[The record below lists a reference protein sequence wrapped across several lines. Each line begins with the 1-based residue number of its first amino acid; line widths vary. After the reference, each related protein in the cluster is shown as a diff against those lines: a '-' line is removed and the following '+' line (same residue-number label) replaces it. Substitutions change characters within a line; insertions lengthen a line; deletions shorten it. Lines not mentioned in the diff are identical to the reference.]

1 MTDTQTVGLALVCFG
16 VGWMLSA
23 WVQYRRLEKQMWE
36 DFRQTFTWT
45 DGDDVEVRIYRDVY
59 DWEKDDG
66 W

>member
-1 MTDTQTVGLALVCFG
+1 
-16 VGWMLSA
+16 MLSA